1 MQNWASKASTVP
13 NLHAGATTSVAQI
26 GSINV
31 VLSLW
36 IEKRQTVKAKAGKS
50 FVTSVVSARA
60 TIVSRAWV
68 HSISKL
74 FELLNPRS

>member
-50 FVTSVVSARA
+50 FVTSVVSASNDRFA
-60 TIVSRAWV
+60 RLGSLHQQIV
-68 HSISKL
+68 
-74 FELLNPRS
+74 